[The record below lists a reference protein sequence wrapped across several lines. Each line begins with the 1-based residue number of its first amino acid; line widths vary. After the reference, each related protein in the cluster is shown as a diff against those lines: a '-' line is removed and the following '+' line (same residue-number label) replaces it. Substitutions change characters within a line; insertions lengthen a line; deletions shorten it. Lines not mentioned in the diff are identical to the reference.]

1 MCVMCQRGGPMN
13 GRGMKGRKEDGPAVE
28 ESRCVRSIPIVYTYR
43 TWRRRLSWVCP
54 ISRAQHP
61 AFVSCVLSLFLSRTC
76 LYRSLAFPCP
86 WSIPSKGHRT
96 SGFIKPSTGKVSC
109 FTHSWSHSRVAVS
122 WWSSGKILG
131 IPFHK
136 ITRLYYSVGDKLMY
150 SILRRNY

>member
-1 MCVMCQRGGPMN
+1 MIDPRSRSQRVMSRRREGEKERERKYMHLRICICVMCQRGGPMN

-96 SGFIKPSTGKVSC
+96 SGFIKPLDG
-109 FTHSWSHSRVAVS
+109 
-122 WWSSGKILG
+122 
-131 IPFHK
+131 
-136 ITRLYYSVGDKLMY
+136 
-150 SILRRNY
+150 

>member
-96 SGFIKPSTGKVSC
+96 LGFIKPSTGSLVLHPLVKPFSRGRQLMEQREDPRNSVS
-109 FTHSWSHSRVAVS
+109 S
-122 WWSSGKILG
+122 
-131 IPFHK
+131 
-136 ITRLYYSVGDKLMY
+136 KLRGY
-150 SILRRNY
+150 IIVLEIN